1 MKLRLY
7 LDTSVISA
15 YVDDRMPERRRATAE
30 FWNRLPEFDVSVSE
44 LTVTEVR
51 ATREV
56 VPQRRMDELIAPF
69 EVLPVADEARE
80 LARAYVR
87 RGVFSP
93 STLDDALHVA
103 VAVVTRRDLL
113 VSWNFRHLVNRNA
126 GGSSLVDAWS
136 PVAYWLAFHDLLAPC
151 A

>member
-15 YVDDRMPERRRATAE
+15 CVDDRMPERRRATVE

-51 ATREV
+51 ATRGVE
-56 VPQRRMDELIAPF
+56 PQRRMDELIEPF
-69 EVLPVADEARE
+69 EVLPVGDEARA
-80 LARAYVR
+80 LAREYVR

-113 VSWNFRHLVNRNA
+113 VSWNFRHLVNRRRRALVNEV
-126 GGSSLVDAWS
+126 SISLGY
-136 PVAYWLAFHDLLAPC
+136 PTIEIIAPPEL
-151 A
+151 

>member
-56 VPQRRMDELIAPF
+56 VPQWRMDELIAPF
-69 EVLPVADEARE
+69 EVLPVTDEARE
-80 LARAYVR
+80 LARAYAR

-113 VSWNFRHLVNRNA
+113 VSWNFRHLVNRQRRAQVNEV
-126 GGSSLVDAWS
+126 SISLGY
-136 PVAYWLAFHDLLAPC
+136 PTIEIIAPPEL
-151 A
+151 

>member
-15 YVDDRMPERRRATAE
+15 CVDDRMPERRRATVE
-30 FWNRLPEFDVSVSE
+30 FWNRLPEFDVSISE

-51 ATREV
+51 ATRGV
-56 VPQRRMDELIAPF
+56 APQRRMDELIEPF
-69 EVLPVADEARE
+69 EVLPVGDEARA
-80 LARAYVR
+80 LAREYVR

-113 VSWNFRHLVNRNA
+113 VSWNFRHLVNRRRRALVNEV
-126 GGSSLVDAWS
+126 SISLGY
-136 PVAYWLAFHDLLAPC
+136 PTIEIIAPPEL
-151 A
+151 